1 MKKKQTVRP
10 SFVMAESDSPETDLI
25 ESSKLD
31 YTRNDLFNILRQM
44 EIRKN
49 TALKL
54 ADIAA
59 TGWALAMKDNY
70 QAQR

>member
-1 MKKKQTVRP
+1 MKKKQTVLP
-10 SFVMAESDSPETDLI
+10 SFVMAETDSPETDLI

-49 TALKL
+49 TALRL

-59 TGWALAMKDNY
+59 TGWALAMKASGY
-70 QAQR
+70 AKP